1 MIPHVTNE
9 IKDRIYAAGE
19 GVNVLIT
26 EIGGTI
32 GDIEGLPF
40 TEAMRQFASEVGKAN
55 VLFLH
60 MTLPILVPQVNWKT
74 NRLSK
79 VLPNLEKSEFNLTF

>member
-1 MIPHVTNE
+1 MQVIPHVTNE

-32 GDIEGLPF
+32 EILKGFLLPKPC
-40 TEAMRQFASEVGKAN
+40 VN
-55 VLFLH
+55 
-60 MTLPILVPQVNWKT
+60 LPVKWVRPMSYSFI
-74 NRLSK
+74 
-79 VLPNLEKSEFNLTF
+79 

>member
-1 MIPHVTNE
+1 MITWAKPSSYPSCNQRN
-9 IKDRIYAAGE
+9 KDRIYAAGE

-40 TEAMRQFASEVGKAN
+40 TEAMRQFATEVGKAN
-55 VLFLH
+55 VLFIH
-60 MTLPILVPQVNWKT
+60 MTSSSQSSGCRRIEN
-74 NRLSK
+74 
-79 VLPNLEKSEFNLTF
+79 